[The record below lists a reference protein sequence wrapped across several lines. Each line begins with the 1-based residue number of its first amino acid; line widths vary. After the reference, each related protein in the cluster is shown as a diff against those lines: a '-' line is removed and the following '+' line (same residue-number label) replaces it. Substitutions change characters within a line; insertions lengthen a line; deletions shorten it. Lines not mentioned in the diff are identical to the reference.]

1 MHNIYA
7 RTKYIRV
14 YYILYAR
21 SLICILRSYD
31 ARRGVLEYCTSTKSS
46 HTMQTLASIS
56 CSSSMYRVCIHGLDY
71 ELVVYYAY
79 VTAHILYELV
89 VK

>member
-1 MHNIYA
+1 
-7 RTKYIRV
+7 
-14 YYILYAR
+14 
-21 SLICILRSYD
+21 
-31 ARRGVLEYCTSTKSS
+31 
-46 HTMQTLASIS
+46 
-56 CSSSMYRVCIHGLDY
+56 MYRVCIHGLDY